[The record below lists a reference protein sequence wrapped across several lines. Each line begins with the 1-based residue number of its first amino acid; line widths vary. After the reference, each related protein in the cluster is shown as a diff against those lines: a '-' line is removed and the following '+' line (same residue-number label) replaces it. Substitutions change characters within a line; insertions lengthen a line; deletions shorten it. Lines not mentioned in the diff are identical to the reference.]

1 MKLGRILIITLPLA
15 ALIAGCSTH
24 NFQSHTSVLGLEC
37 GIADI
42 QNAPLPKLRI
52 GYVTNDFQA
61 IMQGQTAY
69 VDKTYDE
76 ISLEGNGGQVNTRI
90 FISPAQTQTKSE

>member
-1 MKLGRILIITLPLA
+1 MKLSKILIISLPFSI
-15 ALIAGCSTH
+15 LIAGCSTH

-42 QNAPLPKLRI
+42 QNAPLPKLRL

-69 VDKTYDE
+69 IDKTYDD
-76 ISLEGNGGQVNTRI
+76 ISLEGNGGKVNTKI
-90 FISPAQTQTKSE
+90 FISPAQSQTKSE